1 MASSN
6 NDGGLYDPYVKRGAE
21 EGDASNART
30 QGLQRVSVFAR
41 ILQFQAHAGMML
53 PGKPMT
59 EDGS

>member
-30 QGLQRVSVFAR
+30 QGLQRVS
-41 ILQFQAHAGMML
+41 L
-53 PGKPMT
+53 PRA
-59 EDGS
+59 S